1 MNKMKDIYAR
11 SLAAKALEEG
21 SSGGAVDWAAVTG
34 KPTTFAPT
42 THNQAFTTITGVATE
57 AQIPTLAQT
66 KVTNLTTDLAAKIP
80 KASVTA
86 ITAIATPASATAEE
100 IATKVNALIAA
111 LKA

>member
-1 MNKMKDIYAR
+1 MNKTKDIYAR
-11 SLAAKALEEG
+11 SLAAKAIGLSG
-21 SSGGAVDWAAVTG
+21 SGGTVDWASVTG
-34 KPTTFAPT
+34 KPATFAPT
-42 THNQAFTTITGVATE
+42 AHNQAFTTITGVATE
-57 AQIPTLAQT
+57 AQIPTLAQA

-86 ITAIATPASATAEE
+86 IAAIATPASATAEE